1 MKALE
6 EKPVKEVL
14 VSLHAISYLFAL
26 TAVAAA
32 IAWIYFVAKAVE
44 HDEIGGSDGDSSG
57 PVNTSTTMFEGAVVG
72 ILLYMVFRHHF
83 SQSHA

>member
-44 HDEIGGSDGDSSG
+44 HEEIGNGDGQG
-57 PVNTSTTMFEGAVVG
+57 QPVNTATTMFEGAVVG

>member
-1 MKALE
+1 MTALE

-14 VSLHAISYLFAL
+14 VSLHTISYLFAL

-44 HDEIGGSDGDSSG
+44 NKEIGGSDGEG
-57 PVNTSTTMFEGAVVG
+57 VPVNTATVMFEGAVVG